1 MSQNDRPPPMPQP
14 YGHTGNEV
22 TMLQHGALPTTDD
35 VGGDD
40 LPDLPNTPGDL
51 LPPVPHAT
59 GARVTLS
66 AMTDDMPGYEAVRA
80 AGDQLR
86 RQPVATNRRPTLMPS
101 GFEAPPKLPG
111 AVRTAD
117 PALVRPVRAS
127 EDAEHVSV
135 GIDRESSDVIQEFS
149 SGLGASPSPMQG
161 RNPTVPPPRHPTLP
175 PRDPVQ
181 ASNPGGLVRNSAQPF
196 GQQSFGQ
203 TSTSPP
209 PQSQAGRLVR
219 RPPQQSQP
227 AVPQMPA
234 AQPPQPPY
242 RPPPS
247 LLPLPTDRVVG
258 LIAEHRA
265 RLVTLDMFAR
275 VLEVGAGLLVTLSLT
290 VLVTTLVKALIG
302 DTGGA
307 LSASVAF
314 VCSGLGLAGTVG
326 LVAGAATLRHLAHT
340 SAQISALL
348 EALSTPQ
355 R

>member
-1 MSQNDRPPPMPQP
+1 MSQPDRPPPMPQAR
-14 YGHTGNEV
+14 GHTGDEV
-22 TMLQHGALPTTDD
+22 TMLQHGALPASDD
-35 VGGDD
+35 VGSDD
-40 LPDLPNTPGDL
+40 LPDLPDNLRDL
-51 LPPVPHAT
+51 LPMVPHAT

-86 RQPVATNRRPTLMPS
+86 RQPVSTNRRPTLLPS

-117 PALVRPVRAS
+117 PALVRPVRPS
-127 EDAEHVSV
+127 DDAEHVSV
-135 GIDRESSDVIQEFS
+135 GIDRESSDVISEFS
-149 SGLGASPSPMQG
+149 SGFGASPSPMQG
-161 RNPTVPPPRHPTLP
+161 RNPTVPPPRHPTLS
-175 PRDPVQ
+175 PRDAVPPQ
-181 ASNPGGLVRNSAQPF
+181 NPGGLVRNSPQN
-196 GQQSFGQ
+196 FGQ
-203 TSTSPP
+203 TSTPPP
-209 PQSQAGRLVR
+209 PQPQAGRLVR
-219 RPPQQSQP
+219 RPPQPSQS

-234 AQPPQPPY
+234 APPPQPPY
-242 RPPPS
+242 RQPPS

-307 LSASVAF
+307 LWASVAF
-314 VCSGLGLAGTVG
+314 LCSGLGLAGTVG